1 MPSVNSLLEIAR
13 RGLSASQIGI
23 NTTGHNI
30 TNAEVEG
37 YSRQRVNLQTNSPL
51 YYSGY
56 AIGTG
61 VDVDGITR
69 IRDQF
74 LDKQINLQKQSL
86 GYFQALETKY
96 NQLESIYGEPSDT
109 GLASSLNSFFSSWQD
124 LANDPDSLDS
134 RNLVYQSGYAL
145 SNKFN
150 SLHFKLTDLQD
161 SLEPDFDETVI
172 QFNSYTRQLGEIN
185 VQLTAVGQASS
196 QAGDLLDARDQLLQ
210 DISEIADVNIQK
222 NQYGQVMLSLGGK
235 MFLERDHVVELELPA
250 DSSDFSDVQW
260 ADTHNTA
267 KISNG
272 KLHGLIEMHDNV
284 LGDQLEKLDNLALG
298 LVSSINTLHN
308 SGYGIDGSTN
318 LNFFDG
324 DTTGAKD
331 IKLDV
336 NMENDVRKIATSADG
351 TGGNGDIALQISQLQ
366 DERVLANYQNTFSE
380 YYSGIVSENA
390 TRLLEVQTNVEGQ
403 EIFVSQLEEQQAAV
417 ASVSQDEEM
426 TNLIKFQQSYQA
438 AAKLVTLA
446 EEMMQT
452 VLGLI

>member
-109 GLASSLNSFFSSWQD
+109 GLASSLNNFFSAWQD
-124 LANDPDSLDS
+124 LANDPDSLDT

-185 VQLTAVGQASS
+185 IQLTSVGQASS

-235 MFLERDHVVELELPA
+235 MFLERDHVVELELPD
-250 DSSDFSDVQW
+250 DSSDFSNIQW

-324 DTTGAKD
+324 ATTGAKD

-452 VLGLI
+452 VLGLV